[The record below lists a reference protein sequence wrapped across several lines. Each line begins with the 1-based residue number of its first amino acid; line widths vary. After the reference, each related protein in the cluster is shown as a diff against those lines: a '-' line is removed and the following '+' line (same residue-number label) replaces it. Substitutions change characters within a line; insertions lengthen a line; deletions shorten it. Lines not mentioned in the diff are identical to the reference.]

1 MGFKEAI
8 RSCLNNYLTFSGRAS
23 RSEYWWFFLFYNL
36 ASLAGFTLVVL
47 TVSEDGEGG
56 VLLPFFLII
65 LFLLPPMLAVTAR
78 RLHDKGLTAW
88 LLLLFVLPFGGLA
101 LLILCA
107 LPGDAGENSHGPAI
121 KSARTAPVYRKSN
134 IPNVKNRDE

>member
-8 RSCLNNYLTFSGRAS
+8 SSCLNKYLTFSGRAS

-36 ASLAGFTLVVL
+36 ATFAGFTIVAL
-47 TVSEDGEGG
+47 TVSPEGEGG
-56 VLLPFFLII
+56 TMWPFFLIL
-65 LFLLPPMLAVTAR
+65 LFFLPPMIAVTAR

-107 LPGDAGENSHGPAI
+107 LPGDDTENAHGPVTI
-121 KSARTAPVYRKSN
+121 TAPPEPVYTKSN
-134 IPNVKNRDE
+134 IPIVKDRD